1 MLIDQRKPKKG
12 YALLLFI
19 VLWHYFFSSSFVL
32 RLNPKIFW
40 PTMFAIALV
49 ILLRKREVLQGT
61 ELTIYK
67 FLFVG
72 FLVCFFSAD
81 AWTSII
87 NDVYFFV
94 YLGVAAM
101 IARNITITKVMKT
114 TLGFCVVHLICI
126 YIQVF
131 VPSAYKSI
139 ILPLLPSYSHADILY
154 QMTYNAS
161 FYGFTVQTSMAAMYM
176 TIGAICAAIFSKYS
190 QRSVSRI
197 FYIAL
202 VALFITGVLFT
213 TRRGSL
219 LALCLVLA
227 YIYFDTSGGKFS
239 KIVLLLLGIAFFL
252 SVGVDWIPGMQG
264 LLDKF
269 DRLSGN
275 MMNGRQTVWGNAL
288 SNFWNRPLFGYGVGN
303 ASLASGGALVD
314 NAYLAVLVERGL
326 VGSIIWFIPI
336 VWSFIKSYCDKK
348 RASDKDNI
356 ALDFSFY
363 IQLLFVIMSVMENYF
378 GQALAMFIYYL
389 AVLCEDFTRMRG
401 NYEID

>member
-1 MLIDQRKPKKG
+1 MLINQRRPKKG
-12 YALLLFI
+12 CALLLFI

-32 RLNPKIFW
+32 RLDPKIFW
-40 PTMFAIALV
+40 PTIFAIAFV
-49 ILLRKREVLQGT
+49 ILLMKREVLQGT
-61 ELTIYK
+61 ELTLFK
-67 FLFVG
+67 FLYVG
-72 FLVCFFSAD
+72 FLVCFLSAD

-101 IARNITITKVMKT
+101 IGRNITTTKVMKT

-131 VPSAYKSI
+131 VPNAYKSI

-176 TIGAICAAIFSKYS
+176 TIGAICAAIFAKHSK
-190 QRSVSRI
+190 RSI
-197 FYIAL
+197 TKILYIVL
-202 VALFITGVLFT
+202 VALFLTGVLFT

-239 KIVLLLLGIAFFL
+239 KIVLLLLGIAFLL

-275 MMNGRQTVWGNAL
+275 MMNGRQTIWGNAL
-288 SNFWNRPLFGYGVGN
+288 SNFWNYPLFGYGVGN
-303 ASLASGGALVD
+303 SSLAGGGALID

-326 VGSIIWFIPI
+326 IGSVIWFIPI
-336 VWSFIKSYCDKK
+336 IWTFIKTYSKK
-348 RASDKDNI
+348 KHASDMDNI
-356 ALDFSFY
+356 AQDFSLY
-363 IQLLFVIMSVMENYF
+363 IQLLFVIMSMIENYF
-378 GQALAMFIYYL
+378 GQALAMFIYYV